1 MLDQLNALDPN
12 SLSGLKRLARENSP
26 EANKAVAQQFEAL
39 FLQVV
44 LKSMRD
50 AIPQDGMFDSEST
63 RTYQGMYDQQLAT
76 MMAQRGG
83 TGLAA
88 AIERQLNGGVA
99 LRLPTY
105 DLKGPPAQTTQRAQT
120 TQPEQ
125 PANGDPSG
133 VAVPQSASGGSA
145 ASARGFVDE
154 MWPQA
159 QEAAR
164 SLGVPTHFLIGQ
176 AALETGWGKA
186 QIRMPDGSPSHN
198 LFNIKA
204 GRGWRGEVVE
214 AQTTEY
220 ENGVPVVRT
229 ERFRAYASYA
239 ESFQD
244 YARLIGQNSRYAAV
258 LGQTDAAAFA
268 RGLSAGG
275 YATDPAYVDKLVRV
289 INGNSMRSGLLASAS

>member
-1 MLDQLNALDPN
+1 MLDQINALDPN

-26 EANKAVAQQFEAL
+26 EANKAVARQFEAL

-50 AIPQDGMFDSEST
+50 AIAQDGMFDSEST
-63 RTYQGMYDQQLAT
+63 RTYQGMYDQQLAMT
-76 MMAQRGG
+76 MAQRGG

-105 DLKGPPAQTTQRAQT
+105 DLKGPPAQTA
-120 TQPEQ
+120 QPERR
-125 PANGDPSG
+125 ANGDPSG
-133 VAVPQSASGGSA
+133 VAVPQTASSGST

-159 QEAAR
+159 QDAAR

-186 QIRMPDGSPSHN
+186 QIRMLDGSPSHN

-220 ENGVPVVRT
+220 ENGAPVVRT

-258 LGQTDAAAFA
+258 LGQTDAAGFA